1 MNLGASVARARAER
15 ETADLDT
22 RSQSSRAPETVA
34 AVDLGSNSFHM
45 VVARVTHGELHVVDR
60 IRDRVA
66 LAEGLDDDRVLTPE
80 ATQRGLD
87 CLSRFGQRLRDFP
100 AGTVRAV
107 GTSALR
113 QARNGRAFLKA
124 GRDALG
130 FPIEV
135 ISGLEEAR
143 LIYLGVSQSTPAD
156 VGPHRLVIDIGGG
169 STEAI
174 LGEGFDPL
182 ITDSLRMGCVGF
194 TRKFFADGKI
204 TRERMRRARLAAR
217 LEVQTIER
225 AYTTAGW
232 DHCAGS
238 SGTICAVEGL
248 LLANGWSED
257 AITAKGLRRLRK
269 AMVSAGHW
277 KDLELEELAE
287 DRAPVLA
294 GGVAI
299 LSAIVDGLG
308 IQRMKASRG
317 ALREGLLYDLLGR
330 IRHEDVR
337 DRTMRMLSQ
346 RYHVD
351 QAHALSVERTARDL
365 LAGVAS
371 DWELD
376 EPDYG
381 QVLSWAARL
390 HEIGQSISYSGHHKH
405 GAYLARNADMPGFSR
420 ADQELLAAMI
430 LNQRRR
436 PRLESFETVPA
447 PKPMRRLCVLLRLAV
462 LLNRSRGAHALPMPG
477 LTSSQDGQL
486 ELAFEDGWL
495 EEHPLTRADLEGE
508 RVRLEEFGVELAF
521 R

>member
-1 MNLGASVARARAER
+1 MS
-15 ETADLDT
+15 T
-22 RSQSSRAPETVA
+22 QSIHPEPPETVA

-45 VVARVTHGELHVVDR
+45 VVARLTHGELHVVDR

-66 LAEGLDDDRVLTPE
+66 LAEGLDADLNLTPE
-80 ATQRGLD
+80 AVQRGLD

-100 AGTVRAV
+100 SGAVRAV

-113 QARNGRAFLKA
+113 QARNGRAFLGA
-124 GRDALG
+124 GHEALG

-143 LIYLGVSQSTPAD
+143 LIYLGVSHNTSSD
-156 VGPHRLVIDIGGG
+156 DGPRRLVIDIGGG

-194 TRKFFADGKI
+194 TREYFADGKI
-204 TRERMRRARLAAR
+204 TRERMRKARLAAR

-225 AYTTAGW
+225 AYKSAGW

-238 SGTICAVEGL
+238 SGTISAVEDIL
-248 LLANGWSED
+248 RSNDWSEG
-257 AITAKGLRRLRK
+257 AIDAKGLRRLRK
-269 AMVSAGHW
+269 AMVAAGHW
-277 KDLELEELAE
+277 KELQLQELAE

-299 LSAIVDGLG
+299 LSAIVEGLG
-308 IQRMKASRG
+308 VQRMKASRG
-317 ALREGLLYDLLGR
+317 ALRDGLLYDLLGR

-337 DRTMRMLSQ
+337 DRTIRMLSQ

-351 QAHALSVERTARDL
+351 RAHALTVERTAREIL
-365 LAGVAS
+365 RQVAKA
-371 DWELD
+371 WELED
-376 EPDYG
+376 AG
-381 QVLSWAARL
+381 QVQILSWAARL

-405 GAYLARNADMPGFSR
+405 GSYLALNADMPGFSR
-420 ADQELLAAMI
+420 ADQETLAAMI

-436 PRLESFETVPA
+436 PRVEAFETLAEPRA
-447 PKPMRRLCVLLRLAV
+447 SRRLCVVLRLAV
-462 LLNRSRGAHALPMPG
+462 LLNRSRGARSMHTPHVDS
-477 LTSSQDGQL
+477 TSEGGL
-486 ELAFEDGWL
+486 ELVFEEGWL
-495 EEHPLTRADLEGE
+495 EQHPLTRADLEQE
-508 RVRLEEFGVELAF
+508 AARLAEFGASLSF

>member
-1 MNLGASVARARAER
+1 MTDR
-15 ETADLDT
+15 T
-22 RSQSSRAPETVA
+22 RPPKTPETVA

-45 VVARVTHGELHVVDR
+45 VVARLSHGELHVVDR

-66 LAEGLDDDRVLTPE
+66 LAEGLDADRSLTPE

-100 AGTVRAV
+100 MGAVRAV

-113 QARNGRAFLKA
+113 QARNGRTFLAA
-124 GRDALG
+124 GREALG

-143 LIYLGVSQSTPAD
+143 LIYLGVSQSTSTD
-156 VGPHRLVIDIGGG
+156 VGPRRLVIDIGGG
-169 STEAI
+169 STEVI

-194 TRKFFADGKI
+194 TRRFFGDGKI
-204 TRERMRRARLAAR
+204 TRERMRKARLAAR

-225 AYTTAGW
+225 AYTSAGW

-238 SGTICAVEGL
+238 SGTISAVQGL
-248 LLANGWSED
+248 LRANGWSDE
-257 AITAKGLRRLRK
+257 AITVKGLRRLRK
-269 AMVSAGHW
+269 AMTAAGHW
-277 KDLELEELAE
+277 KELRLEELAE

-299 LSAIVDGLG
+299 LSAIVEGLG
-308 IQRMKASRG
+308 IEDMKASRG

-337 DRTMRMLSQ
+337 DRTIRVLSK

-365 LAGVAS
+365 LGQVAR
-371 DWELD
+371 DWELED
-376 EPDYG
+376 PGLG
-381 QVLSWAARL
+381 QTLSWAARL

-420 ADQELLAAMI
+420 ADQEVLAAMI

-436 PRLESFETVPA
+436 PRLEAFETLPIQRPA
-447 PKPMRRLCVLLRLAV
+447 RRMCVLLRLAA
-462 LLNRSRGAHALPMPG
+462 LLNRSRGAHALPTPDLACSKNG
-477 LTSSQDGQL
+477 LLQL
-486 ELAFEDGWL
+486 TFAEGWL
-495 EEHPLTRADLEGE
+495 DEHPLTRADLEEE
-508 RVRLEEFGVELAF
+508 RGRLEEFGVELGF
-521 R
+521 S